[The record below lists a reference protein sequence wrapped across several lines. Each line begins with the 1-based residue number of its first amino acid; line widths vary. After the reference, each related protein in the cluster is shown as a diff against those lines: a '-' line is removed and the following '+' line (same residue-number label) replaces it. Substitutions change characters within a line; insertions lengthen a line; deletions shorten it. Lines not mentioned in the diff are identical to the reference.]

1 MPLAYSA
8 QFFAL
13 ARAQLTRQYENE
25 KSSECS
31 TEDKDLVLRRVV
43 PGDYH
48 PTRPTWC
55 AKTCRYM
62 EDALRF
68 VVAYHWLGGD
78 QATGK
83 AIHAAFV
90 RGDTSIDQRLQDH
103 AGLVAVGAV
112 RAPATAPCRSI
123 PWEKVADTLHQ
134 SYVRRPR
141 SLQQFSEH
149 LDFLGVYVVRDV
161 VRDVREALPEL
172 PDRDVWLPAIFDVER
187 AALGFVQYAMPM
199 TVSLAEARV
208 LAVEL
213 VRLSREVW
221 PESEYPWTV
230 DAVLGW
236 AVHFYTYAKER
247 S

>member
-1 MPLAYSA
+1 MSIAYQA

-13 ARAQLTRQYENE
+13 ARAQVVRLHELE

-48 PTRPTWC
+48 PTRPSWC

-62 EDALRF
+62 DNALRF

-83 AIHAAFV
+83 AIHKAFV
-90 RGDTSIDQRLQDH
+90 RDDVSIDVRLEDH
-103 AGLVAVGAV
+103 ANLVACGVSK
-112 RAPATAPCRSI
+112 APANAPCRSV
-123 PWEKVADTLHQ
+123 PWQLVAGTLLQ
-134 SYVRRPR
+134 AYIKRPR
-141 SLQQFSEH
+141 SLQQLSDH
-149 LDFLGVYVVRDV
+149 LYFLGDEAVRSI

-172 PDRDVWLPAIFDVER
+172 PDRDSWLPSVHGDER

-199 TVSLAEARV
+199 TVSVAEARV

-213 VRLSREVW
+213 VRLSHHDW
-221 PESEYPWTV
+221 SESEYPWTV
-230 DAVLGW
+230 DSVLEW
-236 AVHFYTYAKER
+236 ARHFHTYAKER